1 MTQRRYQFKAGSA
14 LLLLSLAGA
23 AVLAGRAQNSSGNSP
38 RVTTGN
44 VESGESRENPG
55 LDPRFQE
62 RLEQRRNE
70 DRHKQLVADTSKLLQ
85 LAQQLQQEVDKSN
98 KDQLSLSVLK
108 KSEEIEKLAK
118 SVKDKMRGY

>member
-1 MTQRRYQFKAGSA
+1 M
-14 LLLLSLAGA
+14 LLLSLPAA
-23 AVLAGRAQNSSGNSP
+23 AVVAGRAQNSNSGNP

-44 VESGESRENPG
+44 IESESGRENPG
-55 LDPRFQE
+55 LDPRFKE

-70 DRHKQLVADTSKLLQ
+70 DRHKQLVADTNKLLQ
-85 LAQQLQQEVDKSN
+85 LAQQLQQEVEKSN

-118 SVKDKMRGY
+118 NVKDRMRGY